1 MSKATVRRAKAYQE
15 SIKARVNTVRRGID
29 ADADEGVIDALKRI
43 ERMADSL
50 PTDSQLHDDDV
61 PGEEAVTRPESPA
74 AARAITFVEEIA
86 EFDDSDDFDHDTLRR
101 ARAIAAEL

>member
-1 MSKATVRRAKAYQE
+1 MSKATVRRAKAYRD
-15 SIKARVNTVRRGID
+15 SIKERVGTVRRRID
-29 ADADEGVIDALKRI
+29 SDDESVLDALKRI

-61 PGEEAVTRPESPA
+61 PGEEAATRPESPA